1 MGENTV
7 KAKLNDIE
15 LYYEIHGKGDPII
28 FIHGWA
34 DDCSIWKH
42 YIESFARKYKVI
54 VYDHRGHGRS
64 DKPEGNYSIKTLAN
78 DLYALTQRLDL
89 GKVTLVGH
97 SMGGM
102 TVLVFAL
109 DHPNVIQKLVLVGA
123 CAKMPILNSIMGI
136 MRYII
141 PYKKFLRLSQ
151 KSGYYKPSEQLIKRS
166 MDMAMNTSKYAAYES
181 LKEMT
186 QHYDIRR
193 EVSNIEVPTLII
205 VGEKDKNMPVTL
217 SQYLNKEIKGSIL
230 QVIANSGHTVMVE
243 KPNEFGQALEKFIG

>member
-1 MGENTV
+1 M
-7 KAKLNDIE
+7 KAKLDDIE
-15 LYYEIHGKGDPII
+15 LYYELHGKGDPII

-34 DDCSIWKH
+34 DDCSVWNH

-78 DLYALTQRLDL
+78 DLYALTRKLDL

-102 TVLVFAL
+102 TALVFAL
-109 DHPNVIQKLVLVGA
+109 DYPNELSKLVLVGTL
-123 CAKMPILNSIMGI
+123 AKMPVSNRIFGI

-141 PYKKFLRLSQ
+141 PYKTFIRLAV
-151 KSGYYKPSEQLIKRS
+151 KSGYYEPSEQLIKRS
-166 MDMAMNTSKYAAYES
+166 IDMAMNMSKYAAYEC

-205 VGEKDKNMPVTL
+205 VGEKDKNTPITL

-230 QVIANSGHTVMVE
+230 QVIANSGHNVMVE
-243 KPNEFGQALEKFIG
+243 KPNEFGQALENFIG